1 VAREVFMTK
10 QSSPEHDRLV
20 GLIAGTLRGR
30 GERNVRADASGH
42 AKPDA
47 IRWRGERTGYVP
59 DVTAD
64 GLVVEVETAASL
76 EEEATAEI
84 WKLCASYADRIDA
97 AFIVVVPRGAEAK
110 AQARLDALGLEAQVV
125 GA

>member
-1 VAREVFMTK
+1 VNKRP
-10 QSSPEHDRLV
+10 SPEHDRLV
-20 GLIAGTLRGR
+20 ALIAGTLLQR
-30 GERNVRADASGH
+30 GERNVRADQSGY
-42 AKPDA
+42 ARPEA

-64 GLVVEVETAASL
+64 ALVVEVETAASL
-76 EEEATAEI
+76 DEQATAEI
-84 WKLCASYADRIDA
+84 WQLCAGYADRTDA

-110 AQARLDALGLEAQVV
+110 AQARLDALGLEAQVI